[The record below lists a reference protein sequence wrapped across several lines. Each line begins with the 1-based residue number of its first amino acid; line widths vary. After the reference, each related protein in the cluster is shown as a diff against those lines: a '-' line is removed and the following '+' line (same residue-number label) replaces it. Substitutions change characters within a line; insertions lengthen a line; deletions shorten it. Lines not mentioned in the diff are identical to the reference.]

1 MTNILV
7 TGAAG
12 FMGSHLVEA
21 LLGTG
26 RRIWGIDDLSGGY
39 RRNIPKGCRF
49 IKLDLRDKRKTEA
62 AIRMIRPSLVHH
74 LAADATEG
82 RSQFTPLECTE
93 RNYLA
98 HMNLLVPCI
107 KYGMKRIVVTS
118 SMSVYGAQKAPFH
131 EDMDPKP
138 EDIYAI
144 SKAAMEN
151 STRILAEVFRFEYVI
166 VRPHNVYGERQNMA
180 DPYRNVVAI
189 FINRLL
195 QGKPF
200 FIYGDGRQKRSF
212 THIDDFNPYLVKC
225 GFQKN
230 VAGQIFNIGPREEH
244 SINELAK
251 IVLEA
256 FFGSVRKTPRR
267 LLPIHLPP
275 RPKEVKEAF
284 CTSHKAER
292 MLGYRTRVSLCEG
305 VRRLVEWARR
315 IGPTA
320 PKYLPGGLELVT
332 RDTPLTWRSRLI

>member
-1 MTNILV
+1 VKVLI
-7 TGAAG
+7 TGVAG
-12 FMGSHLVEA
+12 FMGSHLAESLVKM
-21 LLGTG
+21 GHSV
-26 RRIWGIDDLSGGY
+26 WGVDDLSGGY
-39 RRNIPKGCRF
+39 MRNVPKGCRF
-49 IKLDLRDKRKTEA
+49 IRLDLRDKRKTEA
-62 AIRMIRPSLVHH
+62 VVKRIRPRLVHH

-107 KYGMKRIVVTS
+107 RYGMKRIVVTS

-131 EDMDPKP
+131 EDMEPRP

-151 STRILAEVFRFEYVI
+151 STRILAEVYGFEHVI

-189 FINRLL
+189 FVNRLL

-200 FIYGDGRQKRSF
+200 YIYGDGRQKRSF

-225 GFQKN
+225 GFQRN
-230 VAGQIFNIGPREEH
+230 LAGQIFNIGPREEH

-256 FFGSVRKTPRR
+256 FFGSMKVVPKR
-267 LLPIHLPP
+267 LKPIYLPP

-284 CTSHKAER
+284 CTNRKAER
-292 MLGYRTRVSLCEG
+292 MLGYRTRVSLQEG

-315 IGPTA
+315 IGPTP
-320 PKYLPGGLELVT
+320 PKYLPGGLELAT
-332 RDTPLTWRSRLI
+332 RDTPRTWRSRLI